1 MPALLVAGVAA
12 FLAVTWA
19 RSFGLPLGDSH
30 EGRVLGQFTLHV
42 RNFWELGP
50 VDSSFG
56 ADWRPFSDVPYTHH
70 PPLLTGIHLLVSS
83 VIGQG
88 LWQLKAVSYLAG
100 LATVPVLALVGR
112 RLGFG
117 AMPVAVAVGALVATP
132 WWWIYGRLG
141 LGFLPN
147 LLMIAAVLTVA
158 DRSTAPGADSGT
170 GAGTGTGTGTGWAV
184 TASLAAVAASWHGV
198 FLAPLL
204 WVWLWRRRGLDR
216 VVVVVGAAMAAGAL
230 VVLLWVAQGAGLGEL
245 GDHAGRR
252 IGVDRTVGEFL
263 DRQWTFARG
272 LLPGWYQVLAVPALV
287 AGLADH
293 RSRALTG
300 MLVAMVVVFAVV
312 PSDNAW
318 IHDYWNFPVLLAL
331 FPGFAAL
338 ADRVLGAQVL
348 AGLGRGVQ
356 VAAVAMLLVGALV
369 VLDPGDGHHRAFAT
383 PAEAGYLL
391 DAVGPAPGQEI
402 LWHTP
407 QVAWPT
413 WGSATWGLP
422 PGTVAT
428 RADVAT
434 VSDGDRVVL
443 RLDRL
448 PAFVDR
454 SVADDALAVR
464 APYAVVTGADLRRHL
479 SSD

>member
-1 MPALLVAGVAA
+1 
-12 FLAVTWA
+12 
-19 RSFGLPLGDSH
+19 
-30 EGRVLGQFTLHV
+30 
-42 RNFWELGP
+42 
-50 VDSSFG
+50 
-56 ADWRPFSDVPYTHH
+56 
-70 PPLLTGIHLLVSS
+70 
-83 VIGQG
+83 
-88 LWQLKAVSYLAG
+88 
-100 LATVPVLALVGR
+100 
-112 RLGFG
+112 
-117 AMPVAVAVGALVATP
+117 
-132 WWWIYGRLG
+132 
-141 LGFLPN
+141 
-147 LLMIAAVLTVA
+147 
-158 DRSTAPGADSGT
+158 
-170 GAGTGTGTGTGWAV
+170 
-184 TASLAAVAASWHGV
+184 
-198 FLAPLL
+198 
-204 WVWLWRRRGLDR
+204 
-216 VVVVVGAAMAAGAL
+216 
-230 VVLLWVAQGAGLGEL
+230 
-245 GDHAGRR
+245 
-252 IGVDRTVGEFL
+252 
-263 DRQWTFARG
+263 
-272 LLPGWYQVLAVPALV
+272 
-287 AGLADH
+287 
-293 RSRALTG
+293 
-300 MLVAMVVVFAVV
+300 VV